1 MKIHKDCKIEMATS
15 KDASRHVI
23 TEPYLDM
30 TKSPVMVAT
39 NGAIMAVVP
48 IETDIEDKT
57 GFVTAE
63 ALKAERKAKLGMLCN
78 GELKVVNGPSFPRPE
93 LGQYPNG
100 RVALPAKDREVKFKV
115 GLNVKL
121 LWELCQAIGC
131 ETAQLEFADNVEAV
145 LVKPTSVGERHSMH
159 PSKPAAN
166 PDSYGVIMPTRL
178 V

>member
-1 MKIHKDCKIEMATS
+1 MKIHKDCKIELAAS
-15 KDASRHVI
+15 KDASRYSI

-30 TKSPVMVAT
+30 IKEPVMVAT
-39 NGAIMAVVP
+39 NGAIIAVVP
-48 IETDIEDKT
+48 VETEEGDAS

-63 ALKAERKAKLGMLCN
+63 ALKAERKAKLGMICN
-78 GELKVVNGPSFPRPE
+78 GELKVAAGPTFPRPD
-93 LGQYPNG
+93 LGQYPNW
-100 RVALPAKDREVKFKV
+100 RQVIPAKDRESTFKV
-115 GLNVKL
+115 GLNVKM

-131 ETAQLEFADNVEAV
+131 ETAQLEFANAEDGII
-145 LVKPTSVGERHSMH
+145 VKPTSVGDRNTMH